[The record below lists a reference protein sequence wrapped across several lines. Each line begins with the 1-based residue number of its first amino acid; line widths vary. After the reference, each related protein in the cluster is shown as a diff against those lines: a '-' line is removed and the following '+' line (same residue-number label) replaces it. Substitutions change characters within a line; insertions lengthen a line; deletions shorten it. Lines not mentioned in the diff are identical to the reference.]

1 MPFHRKSALLSLFNP
16 PLPNSTL
23 YDMLRD
29 RRIPPPDAY
38 NGRTPLWSDETVE
51 AIKQRLIDA
60 ARPRR
65 KRDVKRA
72 ATQRRDAVELGDAI
86 AIGTDKRP

>member
-38 NGRTPLWSDETVE
+38 NGRTRAVGATKPS
-51 AIKQRLIDA
+51 
-60 ARPRR
+60 RPSSS
-65 KRDVKRA
+65 A
-72 ATQRRDAVELGDAI
+72 
-86 AIGTDKRP
+86 